1 MVVCL
6 ERGVGEAQHRWRTQ
20 VADPGGGP
28 RWRTQVEDP
37 GGQLLCWERTALYGG
52 QDRQGGS
59 ICLRCNSHWDE
70 LQL

>member
-20 VADPGGGP
+20 VADPGGRP

-37 GGQLLCWERTALYGG
+37 GGGPRWPTALLGKDCTVRRPG
-52 QDRQGGS
+52 QAGWLHLSQV
-59 ICLRCNSHWDE
+59 
-70 LQL
+70 